1 MSEQNASGKRPSK
14 SSKQGERKGMPK
26 EDFRMHKEFTL
37 ALVVFVVQDEVAAV
51 KELMHSSV
59 SADEKCPVLYK
70 RYTQL
75 VQDHKLQ
82 ERKIAEALRK
92 QLEVPCISCSILY
105 NYITEMVIVK
115 CCK

>member
-1 MSEQNASGKRPSK
+1 M
-14 SSKQGERKGMPK
+14 
-26 EDFRMHKEFTL
+26 L
-37 ALVVFVVQDEVAAV
+37 ACTAFVVQDEVAAV

-59 SADEKCPVLYK
+59 SAEEKCPLLFK

-92 QLEVPCISCSILY
+92 QLEVNVLFCIYTTTVLY
-105 NYITEMVIVK
+105 MDRNLCFI
-115 CCK
+115 